1 MARVRRGSRASWTGL
16 AVALGCSIA
25 APPTSAADAPAIAF
39 HVAGGQLDTV
49 LLQIAKLGHVVLS
62 FDASLTR
69 GLAAAPVDG
78 TMTPK
83 EALAHALAGSHLE
96 LIEVANG
103 TLTLRRAESASEPS
117 AAAPSD
123 HVLPKIDVMGRAD
136 GDQAAK
142 HSFVVERSS
151 TATRTD
157 MALSDVPQSVGEVSR
172 EVMTT
177 QQAATVADALA
188 NVSGATPFFG
198 FNSADYDVKVRGFQ
212 TTSLLVDGM
221 LYEAMAYPPLEGVER
236 VEVIKGPVT
245 LIAGGV
251 PAGGIV
257 NLVTKKPDFKIE
269 RTLTT
274 QIDSNGQRRASIDL
288 GGTFGD
294 GSNLAYRFVAA
305 GELDN
310 RNYGGYDGK
319 REFYLAPSLRYRDAD
334 TDITLG
340 VEHYRNRLPILPYT
354 VGGPDGLPLPDTPL
368 IPVSASSDYISNE
381 STEVHLFAEHSFGD
395 GWSVRAR
402 ARMLRYETDTFWN
415 LPLAVFDANGDVGLD
430 AVNARIVEHQATV
443 ASELVRTFKLG
454 GVSGTLLAGLD
465 FWRFGFANDQAPDNF
480 STQNLY
486 TPQPLATVPGGPLMP
501 FSSYDSRQWST
512 YVQAQLA
519 FGSRLRVLASLRHT
533 NVLYSD
539 QLDQFDQHNS
549 AWTPTLGVSYRLTS
563 SATLYANWLHGF
575 DQSLGNPTAS
585 GAGLPPMRSEQI
597 ETGVKFDLLDDK
609 LYATAAVYRVHND
622 FSIGVDPTNPLYAAQ
637 APGQHSRGFEF
648 DIQGQAL
655 PGWNVIGTLAVASS
669 NAGGIDTASPAIP
682 SRSASLWTTYAF
694 SHDPARGFSVGGGLF
709 CHSREPTDMPGYSLP
724 GDARVDATVFYRAK
738 HWSAQLGVKNV
749 FDRRLYGASMH
760 AIAIPVLP
768 GRAVILTTTFDLS

>member
-1 MARVRRGSRASWTGL
+1 MAGMGRGLCARWTWL
-16 AVALGCSIA
+16 AMAMGCSTA
-25 APPTSAADAPAIAF
+25 APHAWAADAPPIEF
-39 HVAGGQLDTV
+39 HVAGGQLDKV

-62 FDASLTR
+62 FNASLTR
-69 GLAAAPVDG
+69 GRSAPPVDG
-78 TMTPK
+78 TMTAK
-83 EALAHALAGSHLE
+83 EALANALAGSHLE
-96 LIEVANG
+96 LIEVAGG
-103 TLTLRRAESASEPS
+103 TLTLRRADTTGEPGTASA
-117 AAAPSD
+117 SD
-123 HVLPKIDVMGRAD
+123 HVLPKIDVLARAD
-136 GDQAAK
+136 DDNAAK
-142 HSFVVERSS
+142 HSFVVARSS

-157 MALSDVPQSVGEVSR
+157 MALSDVPQSVGAVSR

-188 NVSGATPFFG
+188 NVSGATPFYG
-198 FNSADYDVKVRGFQ
+198 FNSSDYDVKVRGFQ
-212 TTSLLVDGM
+212 TTSLMADGM
-221 LYEAMAYPPLEGVER
+221 LYEASAYPPLEGIER

-257 NLVTKKPDFKIE
+257 NLVTKKPEFTTQ

-274 QIDSNGQRRASIDL
+274 QIDSNGQRRASVDL

-294 GSNLAYRFVAA
+294 ASHLGYRFVAA

-319 REFYLAPSLRYRDAD
+319 REFYLAPSLRYRDSS

-354 VGGPDGLPLPDTPL
+354 VGGPDGNPLPDTPL
-368 IPVSASSDYISNE
+368 TPVSAPSDYISNE
-381 STEVHLFAEHSFGD
+381 TTEVHLLAEHSFGE

-402 ARMLRYETDTFWN
+402 ARLLRYETDTFWD
-415 LPLAVFDANGDVGLD
+415 LPLAVFDSAGDVGLD
-430 AVNARIVEHQATV
+430 AINTRTVEHQATV
-443 ASELVRTFKLG
+443 ASELVRRFKLG

-480 STQNLY
+480 SLQNLY

-501 FSSYDSRQWST
+501 LSSYDSKQWST

-533 NVLYSD
+533 NVLFSD
-539 QLDQFDQHNS
+539 QINQFDQHNS
-549 AWTPTLGVSYRLTS
+549 AWTPNLGVSYRLTS

-575 DQSLGNPTAS
+575 DQSLGNQTSSGTA
-585 GAGLPPMRSEQI
+585 LPPMRSEQI

-609 LYATAAVYRVHND
+609 LYATAAVYRVRNN
-622 FSIGVDPTNPLYAAQ
+622 FSIGADPANPIYAAQ
-637 APGQHSRGFEF
+637 APGPHSRGFEF
-648 DIQGQAL
+648 DVQGQAL
-655 PGWNVIGTLAVASS
+655 PGWNVIGTVNVESS
-669 NAGGIDTASPAIP
+669 NAGGADTNSPAVP
-682 SRSASLWTTYAF
+682 ARSASLWSTYAF
-694 SHDPARGFSVGGGLF
+694 SHDPARGWSVGGGIF
-709 CHSREPTDMPGYSLP
+709 CHSREPTDMPGYTLP

-738 HWSAQLGVKNV
+738 RWSAQLGVKNL

-768 GRAVILTTTFDLS
+768 GRTVTLTTTFDLS

>member
-1 MARVRRGSRASWTGL
+1 MAGKGRVSRARWTWL
-16 AVALGCSIA
+16 AMAMGCSTA
-25 APPTSAADAPAIAF
+25 APPTWAADAPPIEF
-39 HVAGGQLDTV
+39 HVAGGQLDKV

-62 FDASLTR
+62 FNASLTR
-69 GLAAAPVDG
+69 GLSAPPVDG
-78 TMTPK
+78 KMTAK
-83 EALAHALAGSHLE
+83 EALANALAGSHLE
-96 LIEVANG
+96 LIEVAGG
-103 TLTLRRAESASEPS
+103 TLTLRRAETAGEPGAASA
-117 AAAPSD
+117 SD
-123 HVLPKIDVMGRAD
+123 HVLPKIDVLARAD
-136 GDQAAK
+136 DDRADK

-157 MALSDVPQSVGEVSR
+157 MALSDVPQSVGAVSR

-198 FNSADYDVKVRGFQ
+198 FNSSDYDVKVRGFQ
-212 TTSLLVDGM
+212 TTSLLADGM
-221 LYEAMAYPPLEGVER
+221 LYEAIAYPPLEGIDR

-245 LIAGGV
+245 LLAGGV

-257 NLVTKKPDFKIE
+257 NLVTKKPEFKTQ

-274 QIDSNGQRRASIDL
+274 QIDSNGQRRASVDL

-294 GSNLAYRFVAA
+294 ASHLGYRFVAA

-319 REFYLAPSLRYRDAD
+319 HEFYLAPSLRYRDSA

-354 VGGPDGLPLPDTPL
+354 VGGSDGNPLPDTPL
-368 IPVSASSDYISNE
+368 TPVSAPSDYISNE
-381 STEVHLFAEHSFGD
+381 TTEVHLLSEHSFGD

-402 ARMLRYETDTFWN
+402 ARLLRYETDTFWD
-415 LPLAVFDANGDVGLD
+415 LPLAVFDDAGDVGLD
-430 AVNARIVEHQATV
+430 AINTRIVEHEAT
-443 ASELVRTFKLG
+443 AATELVRKFKLG
-454 GVSGTLLAGLD
+454 GVSGTLLGGVD
-465 FWRFGFANDQAPDNF
+465 FWRFGYANDQAPDNF
-480 STQNLY
+480 SLQNLY
-486 TPQPLATVPGGPLMP
+486 TPQPLPTVPGGPLMP
-501 FSSYDSRQWST
+501 FSSYDSKQWST

-533 NVLYSD
+533 NVLFSD
-539 QLDQFDQHNS
+539 QLNQFDQHNS
-549 AWTPTLGVSYRLTS
+549 AWTPNLGVSYRLTP

-575 DQSLGNPTAS
+575 DQSLGQQTAS
-585 GAGLPPMRSEQI
+585 GTALPPMRSEQI

-609 LYATAAVYRVHND
+609 LYATAAVYRVRNN
-622 FSIGVDPTNPLYAAQ
+622 FSIGIDPTNPLYAVE

-648 DIQGQAL
+648 DVQGQAL
-655 PGWNVIGTLAVASS
+655 PGWNVIGTVAVESS
-669 NAGGIDTASPAIP
+669 NADGGDTDSPAVP
-682 SRSASLWTTYAF
+682 ARSATLWTTYAF
-694 SHDPARGFSVGGGLF
+694 SHDPSRGWSVGGGIF

-738 HWSAQLGVKNV
+738 HWSAQLGVKNL

-768 GRAVILTTTFDLS
+768 GRTVTLTTTFDLS